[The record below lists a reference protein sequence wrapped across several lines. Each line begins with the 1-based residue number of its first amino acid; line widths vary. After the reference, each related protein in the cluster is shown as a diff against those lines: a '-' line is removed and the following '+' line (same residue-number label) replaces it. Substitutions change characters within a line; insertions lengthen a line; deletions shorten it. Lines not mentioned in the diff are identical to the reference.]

1 MSQTK
6 SAAVGPA
13 PLSPLEAKPVGG
25 MVIGALGVVYGDIGT
40 SPLYAMQKCFGA
52 ETGVEA
58 VPADVFGILSLIMW
72 SLIVVVT
79 IKYVLFILRADNRG
93 EGGIFSLMALA
104 LQRRADTPYFGNGII
119 VLGMIGAALFYGD
132 GIITPAISVLSAVEG
147 IELKFPRLA
156 PEVVPITIFVIVLL
170 FLVQSR
176 GTAKVGRYFGPIMM
190 IWFLALAAIGI
201 WNIIDRPDI
210 LMAINPGY
218 AITFMIRHASV
229 GFITLGLV
237 FLAVTGGEA
246 LYADMGHFG
255 RRPIYRAW
263 FAIVLPALLLNYLG
277 QGALL
282 LTNPEAV
289 RNPFYLAAPEW
300 AQLPLV
306 GLATIA
312 TVIAS
317 QAVISG
323 AFSLSRQAV
332 QLGFLPRLE
341 VQHTSEFEIGQIYMP
356 RINWMMMFAV
366 ILLVVLFR
374 NSDNLAAAYGISVS
388 GTMVITTALTYIVAR
403 DRWGWS
409 RLQSVSVFG
418 LFLVIDLIFVISNM
432 LKFFEGG
439 WVPLGIALILI
450 AVMSTWRRGRAILFN
465 RLHEATM
472 PLELFLTRVTDTSP
486 QRVDGTA
493 VFLTGSREGVP
504 YAMLH
509 NLKHNKIIHRRVV
522 LLTVLTEEVPRM
534 NEDERIEIYDIGK
547 GFWRIIVHY
556 GFAEGPNIPRIL
568 ERCAAAGGNFD
579 LMTTSFFLGRERLVR
594 RVAPLMAR
602 WRENLFISLSRHAL
616 SATEFFRVPANRV
629 VELGTQIEL

>member
-13 PLSPLEAKPVGG
+13 PLSPLEDKPVGG

-40 SPLYAMQKCFGA
+40 SPLYAMQKCFGP

-210 LMAINPGY
+210 LLAIDPSY

>member
-1 MSQTK
+1 MSLPST
-6 SAAVGPA
+6 AAKVSSSPQPA
-13 PLSPLEAKPVGG
+13 HVKPLGG
-25 MVIGALGVVYGDIGT
+25 NVIAALGVVYGDIGT

-52 ETGVEA
+52 ETGVTAITE
-58 VPADVFGILSLIMW
+58 DIFGILSLILW
-72 SLIVVVT
+72 SLLIVVTV
-79 IKYVLFILRADNRG
+79 KYVLFILRADNRG

-104 LQRRADTPYFGNGII
+104 MQKRGDTGAMGSTII
-119 VLGMIGAALFYGD
+119 SLGMVGAALFYGD
-132 GIITPAISVLSAVEG
+132 GIITPAVSVLSAVEG
-147 IELKFPRLA
+147 IQLEFPKLA
-156 PEVVPITIFVIVLL
+156 PLVAPFTIAVIVGL
-170 FLVQSR
+170 FLMQSR
-176 GTAKVGRYFGPIMM
+176 GTDKVGRYFGPVMLL
-190 IWFLALAAIGI
+190 WFLTIAVIGVVNIAPHPEIFAAII
-201 WNIIDRPDI
+201 PSHAV
-210 LMAINPGY
+210 M
-218 AITFMIRHASV
+218 FMIRHAGV

-255 RRPIYRAW
+255 RSPIRRAW
-263 FAIVLPALLLNYLG
+263 FVIVLPALMLNYFG

-282 LTNPEAV
+282 LANPDAV
-289 RNPFYLAAPEW
+289 NNPFYLAAPDW
-300 AQLPLV
+300 ARLPLV
-306 GLATIA
+306 GLATLA

-341 VQHTSEFEIGQIYMP
+341 VQHTSEFEIGQIYVP
-356 RINWMMMFAV
+356 RINWLLMFAV
-366 ILLVVLFR
+366 IFVVVLFR

-409 RLQSVSVFG
+409 RLKAASLFG
-418 LFLVIDLIFVISNM
+418 GFLFIDMIFVISNM
-432 LKFFEGG
+432 MKVLEGG
-439 WVPLGIALILI
+439 WFPLAVAAMLI
-450 AVMSTWRRGRAILFN
+450 AIMSTWRRGRAILFN

-522 LLTVLTEEVPRM
+522 LLTIQNEEVPRM
-534 NEDERIEIYDIGK
+534 RDDERIEIHDIGK
-547 GFWRIIVHY
+547 GFWRIIVRY
-556 GFAEGPNIPRIL
+556 GFAEGPNIPRVL
-568 ERCAAAGGNFD
+568 ERCSAAGGPFD